1 MSYHVI
7 DMGPIKI
14 STKEITSSVLIAT
27 LVTVASVMGIVN
39 PNIYS
44 HETANWAQQAIGQ
57 DIGNLLA
64 VVVFLISTYFLRKG
78 SLNAFFIW
86 IGTSFYFIYAYLI
99 YAFFIHFNGL
109 FLVYVAVLG
118 LNVYTLIGVLL
129 GQKNIFHILKQS
141 SHTKRTS
148 AAVLLII
155 IGVVFELLWLSEII
169 PALVTGHVPRSITAA
184 GLWVNPV
191 HVIDLSLVLPGM
203 MITGIQLVRKKM
215 MGYLFVAPWLVFAA
229 LMGASIVATLIMQ
242 LMEETVEAIVPLV
255 MVSAIVGSSIMV
267 LRHYLNY
274 SE

>member
-1 MSYHVI
+1 
-7 DMGPIKI
+7 
-14 STKEITSSVLIAT
+14 
-27 LVTVASVMGIVN
+27 
-39 PNIYS
+39 
-44 HETANWAQQAIGQ
+44 
-57 DIGNLLA
+57 
-64 VVVFLISTYFLRKG
+64 
-78 SLNAFFIW
+78 
-86 IGTSFYFIYAYLI
+86 
-99 YAFFIHFNGL
+99 
-109 FLVYVAVLG
+109 VYVAVLG
-118 LNVYTLIGVLL
+118 LSVYTLIGVLL